1 VALSRPRS
9 RNKSTAVAPQLQL
22 LPSHNVPVDDPAQ
35 LPKLVAA
42 IKKVR
47 AGNVAAVSV
56 GDGKVHYVHYN
67 VDGFVFLMA
76 APK

>member
-1 VALSRPRS
+1 MPRPRS
-9 RNKSTAVAPQLQL
+9 RNESTALAPQLHLL
-22 LPSHNVPVDDPAQ
+22 LPSHTVPVDDPAQ
-35 LPKLVAA
+35 LAKLVAA

-47 AGNVAAVSV
+47 AGNVAPVSV
-56 GDGKVHYVHYN
+56 GDGKVHYN